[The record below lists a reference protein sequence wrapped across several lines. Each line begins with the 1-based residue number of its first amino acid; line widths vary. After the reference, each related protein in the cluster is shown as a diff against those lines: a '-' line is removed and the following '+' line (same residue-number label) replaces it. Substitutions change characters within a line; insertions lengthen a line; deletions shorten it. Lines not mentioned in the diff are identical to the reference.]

1 MINQRVFVT
10 ALVSVS
16 LVVPV
21 AASVATAAQAQPVAS
36 VQNQASD
43 AAKQV
48 IVNPV
53 KVGDTKLT
61 GKVLLEAGRKSEY
74 VSILFNDRAHQQ
86 TVLASRQ
93 EAFGSDLVSFEYAIP
108 TLYQLRVG
116 ETITVGI
123 AGKPETFQQ
132 IRVGE
137 ADVPAPGGTPETMP
151 EHKPGTDDGR
161 RPAPGQSPEDAKPDV
176 AKPDDAPKPP
186 QRPGL
191 GNGGL
196 LSSSS
201 SNLFG

>member
-1 MINQRVFVT
+1 MINQRVFAAAV
-10 ALVSVS
+10 VS
-16 LVVPV
+16 LSLAVPV
-21 AASVATAAQAQPVAS
+21 AASVTAEAQAQPVAS

-43 AAKQV
+43 ATKQV

-61 GKVLLEAGRKSEY
+61 GKVLLEAGRKAQY

-132 IRVGE
+132 IQVGE
-137 ADVPAPGGTPETMP
+137 ADVPVPDGAPEKTP
-151 EHKPGTDDGR
+151 EHKPGTEDGR
-161 RPAPGQSPEDAKPDV
+161 RPAPGQSPEDAKPD
-176 AKPDDAPKPP
+176 DAPKTP

-201 SNLFG
+201 SSLFG

>member
-1 MINQRVFVT
+1 MINQRVFAAAV
-10 ALVSVS
+10 VS
-16 LVVPV
+16 LSLAVPV
-21 AASVATAAQAQPVAS
+21 AASVTAEAQAQPVAS

-43 AAKQV
+43 ATKQV

-61 GKVLLEAGRKSEY
+61 GKVLLEAGRKAQY

-132 IRVGE
+132 IQVGE
-137 ADVPAPGGTPETMP
+137 ADVPAPDGAPEKTP
-151 EHKPGTDDGR
+151 EHKPGAEDGR
-161 RPAPGQSPEDAKPDV
+161 RPAPGQSPEDAKPD
-176 AKPDDAPKPP
+176 DAPKTP

-201 SNLFG
+201 SSLFG

>member
-1 MINQRVFVT
+1 MINQRVFAAAV
-10 ALVSVS
+10 VS
-16 LVVPV
+16 LSLAVPV
-21 AASVATAAQAQPVAS
+21 AASVTAEAQAQPVAS

-43 AAKQV
+43 ATKQV

-61 GKVLLEAGRKSEY
+61 GKVLLEAGRKAQY

-132 IRVGE
+132 IQVGE
-137 ADVPAPGGTPETMP
+137 ADVPVPDGAPEKTP
-151 EHKPGTDDGR
+151 EHKPGTEDGH
-161 RPAPGQSPEDAKPDV
+161 RPAPGQSPEDAKPD
-176 AKPDDAPKPP
+176 DAPKTP

>member
-1 MINQRVFVT
+1 MINQRVFAAAV
-10 ALVSVS
+10 VS
-16 LVVPV
+16 LSLAVPV
-21 AASVATAAQAQPVAS
+21 AASVTAEAQAQPVAS
-36 VQNQASD
+36 VQNRASD
-43 AAKQV
+43 ATKQV

-61 GKVLLEAGRKSEY
+61 GKVLLEAGRKAQY

-132 IRVGE
+132 IQVGE
-137 ADVPAPGGTPETMP
+137 ADVPVPDGAPEKMP
-151 EHKPGTDDGR
+151 EHKPGIEEGR
-161 RPAPGQSPEDAKPDV
+161 RPAPGQSPEDAKPD
-176 AKPDDAPKPP
+176 DAPKTP

-201 SNLFG
+201 SSLFG

>member
-1 MINQRVFVT
+1 MINQRVFAAAV
-10 ALVSVS
+10 VS
-16 LVVPV
+16 LSLAVPV
-21 AASVATAAQAQPVAS
+21 AASVTAEAQAQPVAS
-36 VQNQASD
+36 VQNQAFD
-43 AAKQV
+43 ATKQV

-61 GKVLLEAGRKSEY
+61 GKVLLEAGRKAQY

-132 IRVGE
+132 IQVGE
-137 ADVPAPGGTPETMP
+137 ADVPVPDGAPEKTP
-151 EHKPGTDDGR
+151 EHKPGTEEGR
-161 RPAPGQSPEDAKPDV
+161 RPAPGQSPEDAKPD
-176 AKPDDAPKPP
+176 DAPKTP

>member
-1 MINQRVFVT
+1 MINQRVFAAAV
-10 ALVSVS
+10 VS
-16 LVVPV
+16 LSLAVPV
-21 AASVATAAQAQPVAS
+21 AASVTAEAQAQPVAS
-36 VQNQASD
+36 VQNQAFD
-43 AAKQV
+43 ATKQV

-61 GKVLLEAGRKSEY
+61 GKVLLEAGRKAQY

-132 IRVGE
+132 IQVGE
-137 ADVPAPGGTPETMP
+137 ADVPVPDGAPEKMP
-151 EHKPGTDDGR
+151 EHKPGIEDGR
-161 RPAPGQSPEDAKPDV
+161 KPAPGQSPEDVKPDE
-176 AKPDDAPKPP
+176 APKPP
-186 QRPGL
+186 QSPGL

-201 SNLFG
+201 SLFG

>member
-1 MINQRVFVT
+1 MINQRVFAAAVVSLSLAVPVVASVT
-10 ALVSVS
+10 AE
-16 LVVPV
+16 
-21 AASVATAAQAQPVAS
+21 AQAQPVAS

-43 AAKQV
+43 ATKQV

-61 GKVLLEAGRKSEY
+61 GKVLLEAGRKAQY
-74 VSILFNDRAHQQ
+74 VSILFNDCAHQQ

-132 IRVGE
+132 IQVGE
-137 ADVPAPGGTPETMP
+137 ADVPVPDGAPEKTP
-151 EHKPGTDDGR
+151 EHKPGTEDGH
-161 RPAPGQSPEDAKPDV
+161 RPAPGQSPEDAKPD
-176 AKPDDAPKPP
+176 DAPKTP

>member
-1 MINQRVFVT
+1 MINQRVFAAAV
-10 ALVSVS
+10 VS
-16 LVVPV
+16 LSLAVPV
-21 AASVATAAQAQPVAS
+21 AASVTAEAQAQPVAS

-43 AAKQV
+43 ATKQV

-61 GKVLLEAGRKSEY
+61 GKVLLEAGRKAQY

-93 EAFGSDLVSFEYAIP
+93 EGVGSDLVSFEYAIP

-132 IRVGE
+132 IQVGE
-137 ADVPAPGGTPETMP
+137 ADVPVPDGAPEKTP
-151 EHKPGTDDGR
+151 EHKPGTEDGR
-161 RPAPGQSPEDAKPDV
+161 RPAPGQSPEDAKPD
-176 AKPDDAPKPP
+176 DALKTP

>member
-1 MINQRVFVT
+1 MINQRVFAAAV
-10 ALVSVS
+10 VSVS
-16 LVVPV
+16 LAVPV
-21 AASVATAAQAQPVAS
+21 AASVTAEAQAQPVAS

-43 AAKQV
+43 ATKQV

-61 GKVLLEAGRKSEY
+61 GKVLLEAGRKAQY

-132 IRVGE
+132 IQVGE
-137 ADVPAPGGTPETMP
+137 ADVPAPGGAPEKMP
-151 EHKPGTDDGR
+151 EHKPGTEDGS
-161 RPAPGQSPEDAKPDV
+161 RPAPGQSPEDAKPD
-176 AKPDDAPKPP
+176 DAPKTP

>member
-61 GKVLLEAGRKSEY
+61 GKVLLEAGRKSQY

-137 ADVPAPGGTPETMP
+137 AVVPAPGGTPETMP

-161 RPAPGQSPEDAKPDV
+161 RPAPGRSPAD

>member
-1 MINQRVFVT
+1 MINQRVFAAAV
-10 ALVSVS
+10 VSVS
-16 LVVPV
+16 LAVPV
-21 AASVATAAQAQPVAS
+21 AASVTAEAQAQPVAS

-43 AAKQV
+43 ATKQV

-61 GKVLLEAGRKSEY
+61 GKVLLEAGRKAQY

-93 EAFGSDLVSFEYAIP
+93 EAFGTDLVSFEYAIP

-132 IRVGE
+132 IQVGE
-137 ADVPAPGGTPETMP
+137 ADVPAPGGAPEKMP
-151 EHKPGTDDGR
+151 EHKPGTEDGR
-161 RPAPGQSPEDAKPDV
+161 RPAPGQSPEDAKPD
-176 AKPDDAPKPP
+176 DAPKTP

>member
-1 MINQRVFVT
+1 MINQRVFAAAV
-10 ALVSVS
+10 VS
-16 LVVPV
+16 LSLAVPV
-21 AASVATAAQAQPVAS
+21 AASVTAEAQAQPVAS

-43 AAKQV
+43 ATKQV

-61 GKVLLEAGRKSEY
+61 GKVLLEAGRKAQY

-93 EAFGSDLVSFEYAIP
+93 EAFGTDLVSFEYAIP

-132 IRVGE
+132 IQVGE
-137 ADVPAPGGTPETMP
+137 ADVPVPDGAPEKTP
-151 EHKPGTDDGR
+151 EHKPGTEDGR
-161 RPAPGQSPEDAKPDV
+161 KPAPGQSPEDAKPD
-176 AKPDDAPKPP
+176 DAPKTP

>member
-1 MINQRVFVT
+1 MINQRVFAAAV
-10 ALVSVS
+10 VSVS
-16 LVVPV
+16 LAVPV
-21 AASVATAAQAQPVAS
+21 AASVTAEAQAQPVAS

-43 AAKQV
+43 ATKQV

-61 GKVLLEAGRKSEY
+61 GKVLLEAGRKAQY

-93 EAFGSDLVSFEYAIP
+93 EAFGTDLVSFEYVIP

-116 ETITVGI
+116 ETITVGT

-132 IRVGE
+132 IQVGE
-137 ADVPAPGGTPETMP
+137 ADVPAPGGAPEKMP
-151 EHKPGTDDGR
+151 EHKPGTEDGR
-161 RPAPGQSPEDAKPDV
+161 RPAPGQSPEDAKPG
-176 AKPDDAPKPP
+176 DAPKTP

>member
-1 MINQRVFVT
+1 MINQRVFAAAV
-10 ALVSVS
+10 VSVS
-16 LVVPV
+16 LAVPV
-21 AASVATAAQAQPVAS
+21 AASVTTEAQAQPVAS

-43 AAKQV
+43 ATKQV

-53 KVGDTKLT
+53 KVRDTKLT
-61 GKVLLEAGRKSEY
+61 GKVLLEAGRKAQY

-93 EAFGSDLVSFEYAIP
+93 EAFGADLVSFEYVIP

-123 AGKPETFQQ
+123 TGKPETFQQ
-132 IRVGE
+132 IQVGE
-137 ADVPAPGGTPETMP
+137 ADVPAPGGASEKMP
-151 EHKPGTDDGR
+151 EHKPGTEDGR
-161 RPAPGQSPEDAKPDV
+161 RPAPGQSPEDAKPD
-176 AKPDDAPKPP
+176 DAPKTP

>member
-1 MINQRVFVT
+1 MINQRVFAAAV
-10 ALVSVS
+10 VS
-16 LVVPV
+16 LSLAVPV
-21 AASVATAAQAQPVAS
+21 AASVTAEAQAQPVAS
-36 VQNQASD
+36 VQNQAFD
-43 AAKQV
+43 ATKQV

-61 GKVLLEAGRKSEY
+61 GKVLLEAGRKAQY

-132 IRVGE
+132 IQVGE
-137 ADVPAPGGTPETMP
+137 ADVPVPDGAPEKMP
-151 EHKPGTDDGR
+151 EHKPGIEDGR
-161 RPAPGQSPEDAKPDV
+161 KPAPGQSPEEVKPDE
-176 AKPDDAPKPP
+176 APKPP
-186 QRPGL
+186 QSPGL

-201 SNLFG
+201 SLFG

>member
-1 MINQRVFVT
+1 MINQRVFAAAV
-10 ALVSVS
+10 VS
-16 LVVPV
+16 LSLAVPV
-21 AASVATAAQAQPVAS
+21 AASVTAEAQAQPVAS

-43 AAKQV
+43 ATKQV

-61 GKVLLEAGRKSEY
+61 GKVLLEAGRKAQY

-93 EAFGSDLVSFEYAIP
+93 EAFGTDLVSFEYAIP

-132 IRVGE
+132 IQVGE
-137 ADVPAPGGTPETMP
+137 ADVPVPDGAPEKTP
-151 EHKPGTDDGR
+151 EHKPGTEDSR
-161 RPAPGQSPEDAKPDV
+161 RPAPGQSPEDAKPD
-176 AKPDDAPKPP
+176 DAPKTP

>member
-1 MINQRVFVT
+1 MINQRVFAAAV
-10 ALVSVS
+10 VS
-16 LVVPV
+16 LSLAVPV
-21 AASVATAAQAQPVAS
+21 AASVTAEAQAQPVAS

-43 AAKQV
+43 ATKQV

-61 GKVLLEAGRKSEY
+61 GKVLLEAGRKAQY

-93 EAFGSDLVSFEYAIP
+93 EAFGTDLVSFEYAIP

-132 IRVGE
+132 IQVGE
-137 ADVPAPGGTPETMP
+137 ADVPVPDGAPEKTP
-151 EHKPGTDDGR
+151 EHKPGTEDGR
-161 RPAPGQSPEDAKPDV
+161 RPAPGQSPEDAKPD
-176 AKPDDAPKPP
+176 DAPKTP

>member
-61 GKVLLEAGRKSEY
+61 GKVLLEAGRKSQY

-93 EAFGSDLVSFEYAIP
+93 EAFGSDLVSFEYAIS

-137 ADVPAPGGTPETMP
+137 TDVPAPGGTPETMP

-161 RPAPGQSPEDAKPDV
+161 RPAPGQSPEDAKPD
-176 AKPDDAPKPP
+176 DAPKPP

-191 GNGGL
+191 GNGGF